1 MTAMYTAASY
11 HVPEALEVVGRS
23 WERIAVAHDDVL
35 VLVAP
40 MPTQNTN

>member
-1 MTAMYTAASY
+1 MHIATLY
-11 HVPEALEVVGRS
+11 HVPEALEVVARS

-35 VLVAP
+35 ALVAP